1 MADGGKDRFAGMT
14 PVLKCSI
21 CTGERAA
28 GCDDDVGKF
37 HEVMLIRSGRDLDKF
52 KQKYGVCVLQ
62 TRY

>member
-1 MADGGKDRFAGMT
+1 MT
-14 PVLKCSI
+14 PVLKCSF

-28 GCDDDVGKF
+28 GIEDDYGKF